1 MKKQGWLFLIFIIF
15 LLCPPCRFSH
25 AAAAQN
31 AVYVVRMN
39 DKAMIEKDGV
49 AAASSLRCKTSLYT
63 AKWDKHTKNRA
74 DGKTLTFPISE
85 NLNWIQY

>member
-39 DKAMIEKDGV
+39 DKAMIEKDGRIHCGLSGKHPKRQQTV
-49 AAASSLRCKTSLYT
+49 AVSVQSL
-63 AKWDKHTKNRA
+63 
-74 DGKTLTFPISE
+74 
-85 NLNWIQY
+85 